1 MLSLIGRDVP
11 SASGYPRKTTLPRL
25 SQNRIVPSRKD
36 LPGGGQVEQLEKLV
50 TAARLAG
57 VDDPRVLDAMRR
69 VPRAAFVPPD
79 QVRLAYRDEPVPIPH
94 GQVTTQPSLS
104 ARMVQA
110 LRLAGTEHIL
120 EVGTGY
126 GYQTALLAQL
136 ASFVTSI
143 ERWPDFAELGR
154 QHVAAQGI
162 TNVLIVVGDGSE
174 GVPATAPYDAVLVS
188 AAFPQVPQPLVSQLR
203 IGGRLVQ
210 PIGPGGA
217 EQVTVFERSVEG
229 LVSHGVVCYARFVRL
244 YGRHG
249 YK

>member
-1 MLSLIGRDVP
+1 M
-11 SASGYPRKTTLPRL
+11 
-25 SQNRIVPSRKD
+25 
-36 LPGGGQVEQLEKLV
+36 PGSGQVERLEKLV
-50 TAARLAG
+50 TAARRAG
-57 VDDPRVLDAMRR
+57 VDDPRVLDAIRR
-69 VPRAAFVPPD
+69 VPRAAFVPLD
-79 QVRLAYRDEPVPIPH
+79 QVRAAYHDEPVPIPH

-110 LRLAGTEHIL
+110 LRLTGTEHVL

-143 ERWPDFAELGR
+143 ERWPDLAELGR
-154 QHVAAQGI
+154 RHLAAQDI
-162 TNVLIVVGDGSE
+162 TNVLIVIGDGSE
-174 GVPATAPYDAVLVS
+174 GIPAAAPYDAILVS

-217 EQVTVFERSVEG
+217 EQVTMFERSPGG
-229 LVSHGVVCYARFVRL
+229 LVSRGVVCYARFVRL

-249 YK
+249 YE